1 MKFKNFIITV
11 KDYVVYTL
19 YILISIFLGVALLV
33 LVVVLT
39 LFIEISDI
47 MNKII
52 SKEFLKKEWVNKLNI
67 ELDKFLK
74 L

>member
-47 MNKII
+47 MYKII